1 MNNAASARPEKTEY
15 HEYYDTYVSLV
26 DETDIVRALEAQTA
40 ELESLLRTISEEKA
54 SSAYAEGKWTVK
66 QLVGHLID
74 GEKIF
79 AYRALRVARNDQTP
93 MEGFEQDGY
102 IENAN
107 FGAVPLRDLTEE
119 FLLNRKANVLFFK
132 NLAEEAWQRTGT
144 ANNSPV
150 STRALAYIMVGH
162 VRHHVNIL
170 KSRYLV

>member
-1 MNNAASARPEKTEY
+1 MKDMRPEKTEY

-26 DETDIVRALEAQTA
+26 DETDIVRALESQAG
-40 ELESLLRTISEEKA
+40 ELELVLAGISEEKGVY
-54 SSAYAEGKWTVK
+54 AYAEGKWTVK

-107 FGAVPLRDLTEE
+107 FDQVPLADLAAE

-132 NLAEEAWQRTGT
+132 NLGEEAWLRTGI

-162 VRHHVNIL
+162 VRHHANIL
-170 KSRYLV
+170 KARYLV